1 MGTQGALS
9 EEAIK
14 NIAAVVYA
22 AGMYTLFPQVAPGFL
37 NGMQE
42 VIR

>member
-22 AGMYTLFPQVAPGFL
+22 AGMYTHFSQEAPRFL
-37 NGMQE
+37 NGTQE